1 MKSQAQPDLHL
12 NYKNFRSLNPI
23 TSLRTVGFCVPNLFI
38 EQAIKN
44 VEDGTCLDLFAL
56 NVSSDFLFTSKVLLK
71 ENSFALCSQVAE
83 PNNLTSYGG
92 VLRPK
97 SVHWANNKKCR
108 RWDLNPQGVSHTNLN
123 RARLPISPLRHNYN
137 IQFSTLLYTTFYM
150 YSVTNVLSHPLTK

>member
-38 EQAIKN
+38 GQTIKN

-97 SVHWANNKKCR
+97 SVH
-108 RWDLNPQGVSHTNLN
+108 
-123 RARLPISPLRHNYN
+123 
-137 IQFSTLLYTTFYM
+137 
-150 YSVTNVLSHPLTK
+150 